1 MTFSQQWI
9 QFHNWIHM
17 GPFAWSLVVNR
28 GSYRRRLSSVR
39 YGLGLVSANEFSNL
53 VTIHTCCSFKRRMSC
68 KPSTN
73 EHSIRFSLLSN
84 YCQLGLKW
92 FWCIACQLEW
102 RGRVCMDYTMSWTFR
117 ALAFWIWFGKSF
129 FRSVE
134 WVGGVQNETP
144 FQNEKAQTPICLIRE
159 VIFSVNRVGGW
170 GSKRNTRSKRIIL
183 EIWGFQPLACFTEW
197 AHKIHLS
204 SRNPFGSQMGNSY
217 YSHRVFEK
225 LMFRVIQSQTQ
236 FMFKVVLPTC
246 NGARCRKLNY
256 ILINR
261 YP

>member
-144 FQNEKAQTPICLIRE
+144 FQNETLEIAPNLGFLASCLCYYAYRH
-159 VIFSVNRVGGW
+159 FSAPWRHLRSVQGPPNDHVGLQEDVRKLKDTIKEIPGGW
-170 GSKRNTRSKRIIL
+170 DL
-183 EIWGFQPLACFTEW
+183 
-197 AHKIHLS
+197 LS
-204 SRNPFGSQMGNSY
+204 
-217 YSHRVFEK
+217 
-225 LMFRVIQSQTQ
+225 
-236 FMFKVVLPTC
+236 
-246 NGARCRKLNY
+246 ARELFHW
-256 ILINR
+256 
-261 YP
+261 